1 MDVYFSNRSLEK
13 LCTKKKKLAKK
24 FGHQRARDIRVALDD
39 LHAATNLAEISDLPY
54 WRLHSL
60 KGEHSDKYS
69 IDIDSQYRI
78 WFTIVDR
85 EQIED
90 DDGYVDFSE
99 VTSIEICLVGDPH
112 D

>member
-1 MDVYFSNRSLEK
+1 M
-13 LCTKKKKLAKK
+13 
-24 FGHQRARDIRVALDD
+24 
-39 LHAATNLAEISDLPY
+39 HAAANLAEISALPY
-54 WRLHSL
+54 RRLHPL

-85 EQIED
+85 ERIED
-90 DDGYVDFSE
+90 DDGYVEFSE